1 MEFEEA
7 KNPRIPQFQQ
17 EDRQATQ
24 KVVCPRYGPVPGT
37 DLGKHCSFTEWRA
50 EKAERELIRIKMLRY
65 MAERIGEEMDSIIT
79 GVESFGMFCQT

>member
-1 MEFEEA
+1 MAAVLCWSLKKQRTPGYLNFNRRTVRLRR
-7 KNPRIPQFQQ
+7 KW
-17 EDRQATQ
+17 
-24 KVVCPRYGPVPGT
+24 CVPGT
-37 DLGKHCSFTEWRA
+37 DLGKHCSITEWRA